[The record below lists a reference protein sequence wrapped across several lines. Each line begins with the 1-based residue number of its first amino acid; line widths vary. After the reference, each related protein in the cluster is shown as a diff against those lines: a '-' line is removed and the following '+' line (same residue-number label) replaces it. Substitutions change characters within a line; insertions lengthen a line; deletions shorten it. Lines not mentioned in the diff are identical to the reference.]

1 MASYSG
7 VQLPICAI
15 KVQVISLSDD
25 LCLIKDLK
33 CINRVLYVNGVT
45 VVWDVFLSYIKH
57 RPEDEIDQERENIVK
72 SGSQL

>member
-15 KVQVISLSDD
+15 KVQVIHLSYV

-33 CINRVLYVNGVT
+33 RINRVLYVNGVT